1 MTWPDGS
8 WLFSK
13 HLGDESTRLFA
24 AVMLALAALG
34 YFVAGSALL
43 FRQEWWHPTVI
54 ASALFSTLVFFL
66 LWDGKFQALDD
77 KGVVGTFINMV
88 ILALVVFLKR
98 NV

>member
-13 HLGDESTRLFA
+13 LLGDESTRLLA
-24 AVMLALAALG
+24 TVMLALAALG

-43 FRQEWWHPTVI
+43 LRQEWWHPIVI

-77 KGVVGTFINMV
+77 KGVVGIFINMV
-88 ILALVVFLKR
+88 ILAVAIFLKP
-98 NV
+98 NL